1 MPLHPQKVSFV
12 CRALSA
18 AVTTKS
24 LALADCASLVASL
37 WIVVYIPKGVKRH
50 FLSMEASE
58 HLLCSKVASG
68 NLLPSVF
75 WREQRRDVL
84 DCAPCDCSSPCEK
97 E

>member
-18 AVTTKS
+18 VVTTKVRHWR
-24 LALADCASLVASL
+24 DCASLVASL

-58 HLLCSKVASG
+58 RALAV
-68 NLLPSVF
+68 
-75 WREQRRDVL
+75 
-84 DCAPCDCSSPCEK
+84 
-97 E
+97 